1 VQRFSVSVDDELE
14 NWINNMADERGVSK
28 AKVIR
33 DAIETARL
41 TGLVRSDDIEPAD
54 AEPLLDRIESLET
67 RVKALEAGQNYDD
80 SADSP
85 RESLVS
91 NFERQLHGQ
100 PPEEDHVKE
109 AVVQVFSLL
118 LSEGQ
123 LSTGDLKDRLS
134 DEFESHYRNKD
145 SMWQSVQRH
154 FDEIPGIQKVGR
166 GEWKA
171 DPDAVDDEFSGLTEW
186 DSS

>member
-1 VQRFSVSVDDELE
+1 MQRFSVSVDDELE

-54 AEPLLDRIESLET
+54 AEPLLDRIERLET
-67 RVKALEAGQNYDD
+67 RVDALEAGQNYDD
-80 SADSP
+80 SADSA

-91 NFERQLHGQ
+91 NFERQLHGR

-123 LSTGDLKDRLS
+123 LSTGDLKQQLPDK
-134 DEFESHYRNKD
+134 FESHYRNED
-145 SMWQSVQRH
+145 SMWQSIQRH

-171 DPDAVDDEFSGLTEW
+171 DPDAVDDEVGGLSEFSQ
-186 DSS
+186 S